1 MSGQTLDDGDDDD
14 FGFELS
20 WPAPALDAGTA
31 APLDEQQ
38 ELYEDDRLPMSPVPM
53 EEEAEDVWLAAEEIV
68 EDPEP
73 VPLAPVARPGPAGE
87 GPLLPVLAAQ
97 LWTLQ
102 DMIVSVTARLDALE
116 GSADEALDA
125 LGSLSRTSADGLAAG
140 ESQAAALGDAIAE
153 LRIELRERATEP
165 APAKQALG
173 ALMAG
178 VNALGVDVDGLRDE
192 IAALRRRVPVRS
204 KSTNESPA
212 AAEHVAALVVERLAT
227 VFEVVPSGADIASP
241 APPAPKQRQR
251 RSPIVTRPKA

>member
-14 FGFELS
+14 FGFELN

-31 APLDEQQ
+31 APLEEQQ
-38 ELYEDDRLPMSPVPM
+38 ELYEDDRLPMPPVPM
-53 EEEAEDVWLAAEEIV
+53 EEEAEDDWLAAEETV
-68 EDPEP
+68 EGPEP
-73 VPLAPVARPGPAGE
+73 VPSAPVARPGPAGE
-87 GPLLPVLAAQ
+87 GPLLPILAAQ

-116 GSADEALDA
+116 GAAVDALDA
-125 LGSLSRTSADGLAAG
+125 LGSLSQTSADGLAAG
-140 ESQAAALGDAIAE
+140 ESQTAALGDAIAG
-153 LRIELRERATEP
+153 LQIELRERATEP

-173 ALMAG
+173 ALVAG

-227 VFEVVPSGADIASP
+227 VFEVVPSGADIPSP